1 MDLRHMRY
9 FIAVANELHFT
20 RAAETLRIAQPAISR
35 QIKDLEEEIGAP
47 LITRSGRGIAL
58 THAGRVFYERAM
70 VALQAAESAVV
81 ETRRAQRGEIG
92 SIAVGFFE
100 QSAYTLLP
108 PILRSYRSK
117 FPDVDIQLRL
127 FTVTEQHQ
135 ALHRGDTDVA
145 LIRSIENIEQSVK
158 VLADFDRHMLYREK
172 FVMAIP
178 ENHHFNELESVPL
191 SACAHEMFVGYA
203 SMEAPDFHAMLMKV
217 CASHGY
223 APRMS
228 LEVGQSYTL
237 IGLISA
243 GTGIALVPASMQKM
257 KFEGVL
263 FKPLADELPD
273 VEIYLAWRKGKAT
286 PLLSGFINTA
296 LELTHGDIRP
306 RDPSFIIT

>member
-20 RAAETLRIAQPAISR
+20 KAAETLRIAQPAISR

-47 LITRSGRGIAL
+47 LITRSGRRIAL
-58 THAGRVFYERAM
+58 THAGRVFYDRAM
-70 VALQAAESAVV
+70 LALQAAESAVV
-81 ETRRAQRGEIG
+81 ETQRAQRGEIG

-117 FPDVDIQLRL
+117 FPGVDIQLRL
-127 FTVTEQHQ
+127 FTVTQQ
-135 ALHRGDTDVA
+135 ARALLSGDTDVA
-145 LIRSIENIEQSVK
+145 LVRTIKNFDQSAK
-158 VLADFDRHMLYREK
+158 VLADFDSHMLYREK

-178 ENHHFNELESVPL
+178 ETHHFSKRESVSL
-191 SACAHEMFVGYA
+191 SACKHEMFVGYA
-203 SMEAPDFHAMLMKV
+203 RTMAPDFHAMVMKV

-223 APRMS
+223 SPRIS

-263 FKPLADELPD
+263 FKRLADELPD
-273 VEIYLAWRKGKAT
+273 VEIHLVWRKGKIS
-286 PLLSGFINTA
+286 PLLSGFVNTA
-296 LELTHGDIRP
+296 TELTYEHIRP